1 MALNN
6 EEPMPTS
13 RAARAGMPVSLR
25 ERAAKLQAVGGFIA
39 SPLDF
44 FEKSGRLQFATLVQH
59 GLYPSSK
66 VLDVGCGPLRAGYWL
81 MNFLEPGCYFGIEPR
96 AHEIEEGL
104 AYIVEP
110 ELIEYARPTFA
121 HNDDFDL
128 TVFGTRFNFVIARS
142 VWTHTSKEQNRRM
155 LDTFCEVAEP
165 GAVMLVSYLPAS
177 RLPEV
182 LQRPW
187 SGLLARIPKANGAV
201 NRLLGRM
208 PRRPDYRGD
217 EWQVG
222 NVSHSYAWI
231 AQECKRRGLAVR
243 ELDYGI
249 VGSQVWLRIDHP

>member
-1 MALNN
+1 VVSA
-6 EEPMPTS
+6 ESGGYVTP
-13 RAARAGMPVSLR
+13 RAKARALAADGQFLGGR
-25 ERAAKLQAVGGFIA
+25 LADYERV
-39 SPLDF
+39 
-44 FEKSGRLQFATLVQH
+44 GRLQLEVLIH
-59 GLYPSSK
+59 EGLYPSSK
-66 VLDVGCGPLRAGYWL
+66 TLDVGCGALRGSYWL
-81 MNFLEPGCYFGIEPR
+81 IHFLDPGCFFGIEPHRERVELGLREVLEPDERER
-96 AHEIEEGL
+96 AQ
-104 AYIVEP
+104 P
-110 ELIEYARPTFA
+110 RFS

-187 SGLLARIPKANGAV
+187 YGLLARIPKANGAV

-243 ELDYGI
+243 DLDYGI